1 MSGRA
6 DDTERAVL
14 QVGATRSHSVVV
26 VKALLQLGLIE
37 QRLMRD
43 RRAPANVTDVDRA
56 RLIGGSRRE
65 TRHVNRERQV
75 SARST
80 FQLPTFSG
88 RRRGNDKMLPDRN
101 WP

>member
-1 MSGRA
+1 MFARA
-6 DDTERAVL
+6 VDTERAVL
-14 QVGATRSHSVVV
+14 QVRATRSHSVVV

-43 RRAPANVTDVDRA
+43 RRAPANVTDFDRA

-80 FQLPTFSG
+80 GDARHVRDAVTGPNKDVVKG
-88 RRRGNDKMLPDRN
+88 R
-101 WP
+101 